1 MTNIGDERQ
10 HKPSAKHTLE
20 EVRKSLE
27 DLVRNEFVD
36 AGPAPTQDP
45 EISGKP
51 APFAP
56 APPQRSRQRLQ
67 TIQKRNLATSQVL
80 ESLNEL
86 IGNDLSETDRHDGNG
101 VQPATEVDADSE
113 INGPAFEPGDAEL
126 ADQDMSAHTESL
138 ESLAAQLT
146 EVDEVEADTSD
157 AADAVELTDEDGA
170 AGEIAW
176 AEFSDVST
184 DGAYPIL
191 DEDANDL
198 GGAID
203 LTADMKM
210 ADAGPEEITLEA
222 APPDASPEEA
232 PTDEALGSTPTPGGR
247 GLDAD
252 TPEAPEAECIE
263 LSLDETE
270 IAADESLEVDFA
282 DALTPTSSDS
292 LPSPE
297 LSLADDDQEPDL
309 TEDAAMPTDSPPP
322 TAVEASHSLEGD
334 QPQESG
340 EYHGD
345 EEDPFVSE
353 AQQTF
358 AFEALGPGPSASDAG
373 VKAAEREVIDEIEPK
388 ALHETAE
395 IPDESPRQAE
405 NSELRLEDTK
415 SALVEPAG
423 EMVPLVPDE
432 EMSMELGA
440 ELEATTEASSSVD
453 DAGVEDDSPA
463 LNPMDTLEIPG
474 EEAMSEKVTERDR
487 AAMQN
492 SGHEHG
498 TTISREASDATTV
511 LLTPNQAQPGNH
523 EFAGEPTVEL
533 DHGEPVSESGEPATP
548 VPAQVS
554 PENKPGEIKQ
564 KSTPVVTSSSDKQES
579 VTSKAPTTSPKNK
592 IFAVASVGEAKEL
605 KMPGIDFDL
614 GTAADKKARPVAA
627 GDSSPDDS
635 EYVDL
640 AGSTS
645 AKDAAPP
652 VKSSKEGY
660 KRTSRPTPSALF
672 RKDGAPKTKQ
682 TSGMPWGRKGAGT
695 PAKGS
700 PRVIDPPLSTA
711 KFDAPAKTLDSPGQ
725 LKQPKPRA
733 RVEQGTE
740 NIPVL
745 NEVVDRPAQPKRS
758 KKKPVPLATPKVTSS
773 GASRKKQSK
782 HKALEPS
789 SATAKTE
796 ARNVA
801 VNVIAKLNMELRK
814 CGERAL
820 SPVTIDRLQF
830 LLREALEQHAKDVEN
845 SPKRR

>member
-146 EVDEVEADTSD
+146 EVDEVKADTSD

-170 AGEIAW
+170 AEEIAW

-252 TPEAPEAECIE
+252 TPEAPEAERIE

-388 ALHETAE
+388 ELHETAE

-579 VTSKAPTTSPKNK
+579 VTSKAPTTSPKNE

-614 GTAADKKARPVAA
+614 GTTAGKKARPVAA

-635 EYVDL
+635 EYIDL
-640 AGSTS
+640 AGSKS

-652 VKSSKEGY
+652 VKSSKDGY
-660 KRTSRPTPSALF
+660 KRTPWPTPSALF

-682 TSGMPWGRKGAGT
+682 RSGMPWGGKSVRV

-700 PRVIDPPLSTA
+700 PRATEPPSSTA
-711 KFDAPAKTLDSPGQ
+711 KFNAPAKTLDPSGQ
-725 LKQPKPRA
+725 LKQPKPKA

-745 NEVVDRPAQPKRS
+745 NEVVDRPAQPKKS
-758 KKKPVPLATPKVTSS
+758 KKKPIPLATPKVTPS
-773 GASRKKQSK
+773 GAKRQKQSK

-845 SPKRR
+845 SRKRR